1 MRTDRNVA
9 SVLREEVPLWISGAT
24 SILFLVFGETWLA
37 DLSNLSWFALNLS
50 MAFQRAR
57 PGSICGGASC

>member
-1 MRTDRNVA
+1 MGTDRNVA

-37 DLSNLSWFALNLS
+37 DLSNLS
-50 MAFQRAR
+50 
-57 PGSICGGASC
+57 